1 MNKYIALLFVSIIVL
16 ASVFVSGCSSQNNQK
31 SASNLAYE
39 HLAKINKDHRIYYGA
54 SYVTQTDNL
63 LSQKM
68 T

>member
-31 SASNLAYE
+31 SASNAAYE
-39 HLAKINKDHRIYYGA
+39 HLSKINKDHSIHYGA

-63 LSQKM
+63 LSRK
-68 T
+68 